1 MQNKVEILID
11 RFYKGET
18 NSKEEE
24 LLLNYL
30 TQESDPLR
38 SDAGRNV
45 IQALSSA
52 RISVPSELE
61 QKLASMIDMWE
72 MHETQEKKRA
82 ADRSKIE
89 YRKRIIG
96 IAASV
101 LLIIGIGFWYQY
113 QSAGSQ
119 SGLKETF
126 DTPQESQ
133 EAVVEALQLFSH
145 NFSQGTSAMEKADEQ
160 VDKTLKIIDQLLN
173 EKASNTAVNHTS
185 QNK

>member
-61 QKLASMIDMWE
+61 QNWL
-72 MHETQEKKRA
+72 
-82 ADRSKIE
+82 
-89 YRKRIIG
+89 
-96 IAASV
+96 
-101 LLIIGIGFWYQY
+101 
-113 QSAGSQ
+113 
-119 SGLKETF
+119 
-126 DTPQESQ
+126 P
-133 EAVVEALQLFSH
+133 
-145 NFSQGTSAMEKADEQ
+145 
-160 VDKTLKIIDQLLN
+160 
-173 EKASNTAVNHTS
+173 
-185 QNK
+185 